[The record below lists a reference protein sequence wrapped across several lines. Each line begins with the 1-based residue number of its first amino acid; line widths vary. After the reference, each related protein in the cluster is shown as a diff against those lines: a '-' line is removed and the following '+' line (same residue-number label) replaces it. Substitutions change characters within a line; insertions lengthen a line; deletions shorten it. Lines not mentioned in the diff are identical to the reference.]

1 MSEELKWIEKS
12 LEVVQI
18 KLDQKLADHT
28 AAIEKH
34 GKATTEL
41 TGQIDALS
49 EKHAEMQAKMADLIQ
64 RQADG
69 FAPERRMQESSG
81 ALFVKSAAFEAL
93 RAGSTQNARLE
104 VKNTILGSAGSP
116 LDPSDVIA
124 APDRQPGIVPG
135 AFRALTV
142 LDFVSVAPT
151 ASNQVYYTQ
160 EDTFVDRA
168 AEQIEGAVKA
178 ESDVTFKLVE
188 EPVRTIAHWLKLSKQ
203 VLDDAPAL
211 EAYVNRRLTHG
222 VRQRLQRQILRGTG
236 TSPQIAGL
244 SASGRHTAFTP
255 VSGDI
260 ALDSINRAKYAV
272 IGADFTPNVVF
283 INPANWG
290 GIERAK
296 ISGSA
301 YALADGAA
309 VTYVNNGLNPL
320 VWGMSVVPSN
330 DVESGKFYVAD
341 SNAFQLWTRQAVTV
355 ELGFV
360 NDDFTR
366 NLLTLRAE
374 LRAALAVY
382 QPTAV
387 RYGDLLA

>member
-1 MSEELKWIEKS
+1 MSDEMKWVERS
-12 LEVVQI
+12 LELLQS
-18 KLDQKLADHT
+18 KLDAKLHEHT
-28 AAIEKH
+28 SAIEKH
-34 GKATTEL
+34 GNAATEL

-49 EKHAEMQAKMADLIQ
+49 EKHAELSAKMSDLVQ

-69 FAPERRMQESSG
+69 FTKSRTKAETIGSE
-81 ALFVKSAAFEAL
+81 FVKSDAFAAL
-93 RAGSTQNARLE
+93 KSGSTQNAKYE

-116 LDPSDVIA
+116 LDPSDVIV

-142 LDFVSVAPT
+142 LDFVSVAQT
-151 ASNQVYYTQ
+151 NSNQVHYTQ
-160 EDTFVDRA
+160 EDTFVDEA
-168 AEQIEGAVKA
+168 KEQIEGVVKA
-178 ESDVTFKLVE
+178 ESDLTFKLVE
-188 EPVRTIAHWLKLSKQ
+188 EPVRTIAHFLKLSRQ
-203 VLDDAPAL
+203 VMDDAPAL

-222 VRQRLQRQILRGTG
+222 VRQRLQRQILRGDG
-236 TSPQIAGL
+236 NSPNIAGL

-255 VSGDI
+255 TSGDI

-283 INPANWG
+283 INPADWG
-290 GIERAK
+290 AIEREK
-296 ISGSA
+296 IQGSA

-309 VTYVNNGLNPL
+309 VTYVNNGLTPL

-341 SNAFQLWTRQAVTV
+341 SNAFELWTRQGVSI

-366 NLLTLRAE
+366 NLMTLRAE
-374 LRAALAVY
+374 MRAALAVY
-382 QPTAV
+382 QPAAV
-387 RYGDLLA
+387 RYGDLVL